1 MLFFV
6 VFLVLLV
13 MLRPALLGE
22 GVKGESWR
30 ARAPTCTHIPHDIMV
45 VEPLLLPA
53 NDASHMLLNIIGSSK
68 KPTARHLSV
77 VQNAACY
84 YQCHA
89 LWSCCVVMLLAL
101 MESRQGNRQHSRGQ
115 KFIAP

>member
-1 MLFFV
+1 MAWAGDGTFLTVLDVIFCRIFGFV
-6 VFLVLLV
+6 GDV
-13 MLRPALLGE
+13 AACT
-22 GVKGESWR
+22 
-30 ARAPTCTHIPHDIMV
+30 ARGGGAQTRTHIPHEIMV

-53 NDASHMLLNIIGSSK
+53 NDAADMLLKIIGSSK

-89 LWSCCVVMLLAL
+89 VLSCCVVMLLAL
-101 MESRQGNRQHSRGQ
+101 MESRQGNR
-115 KFIAP
+115 